1 MTIIHDLDAPTVE
14 PQALTAENT
23 SNRSWVVAIFAAS
36 ASILTAV
43 NLFVSVHL
51 YGVNSDVAV
60 LESRLEQLSTFE
72 KRLIDKMNLVNTGL
86 QNQFDQLNNNFDSRF
101 AAVSKN
107 VGELKQKLAQVGTR
121 NEFGTFG
128 TVSAAT
134 EPGLLASDAP
144 QAFMTEADVS
154 MAIAEP
160 RRSGVRELPSLSPSY
175 QRFQT
180 ADGKVTYRK
189 IR

>member
-1 MTIIHDLDAPTVE
+1 MTIIHDLDAPAVE
-14 PQALTAENT
+14 PQALTDENA
-23 SNRSWVVAIFAAS
+23 SNRSWLVAIFAAS
-36 ASILTAV
+36 ALILTAI

-51 YGVNSDVAV
+51 YRVSSDVAV

-86 QNQFDQLNNNFDSRF
+86 QNQFDQLNNNFDSRI
-101 AAVSKN
+101 ATVSKN
-107 VGELKQKLAQVGTR
+107 VGELKQKLAQAGTR

-128 TVSAAT
+128 MVPAAT
-134 EPGLLASDAP
+134 EPGLLASGAP
-144 QAFMTEADVS
+144 QAFTTESDVS
-154 MAIAEP
+154 VAISEP
-160 RRSGVRELPSLSPSY
+160 PNPGVRELPSLSPSY